1 MVTITSLRPEDRLDW
16 LGLWN
21 GYLTFYETELPAAT
35 TEATFARLTT
45 PGSGLHGAIAR
56 DPGREAVGLVHW
68 LTHLA
73 TWTTADYCYLEDLF
87 VAPDSRGSGA
97 GAALI
102 AHVRSWAAEHG
113 SAKVF
118 WLTAES
124 NATARR
130 LYDRV
135 ATRTGFIHY
144 EIAER
149 WTI

>member
-21 GYLTFYETELPAAT
+21 SYLTFYETELPAAT
-35 TEATFARLTT
+35 TEATFAQLTT

-56 DPGREAVGLVHW
+56 DPEGEAIGLVHW

-73 TWTTADYCYLEDLF
+73 TWTTSDYCYLEDLY
-87 VAPDSRGSGA
+87 VAPDSRGSGT

-102 AHVRSWAAEHG
+102 ARVHSWAEEHG
-113 SAKVF
+113 SAKVY

-124 NATARR
+124 NETARR
-130 LYDRV
+130 LYDRD

-144 EIAER
+144 EIAE
-149 WTI
+149 